1 MMVVGGWG
9 AVSVGQAGVH
19 TYPVQ
24 GHTKNIKLAASYSR
38 LARKLCNV
46 TKEPQGLKETSS
58 RARVS

>member
-24 GHTKNIKLAASYSR
+24 GHTQNIKLARVLLASRSQVMQCYKGTPGS
-38 LARKLCNV
+38 
-46 TKEPQGLKETSS
+46 
-58 RARVS
+58 